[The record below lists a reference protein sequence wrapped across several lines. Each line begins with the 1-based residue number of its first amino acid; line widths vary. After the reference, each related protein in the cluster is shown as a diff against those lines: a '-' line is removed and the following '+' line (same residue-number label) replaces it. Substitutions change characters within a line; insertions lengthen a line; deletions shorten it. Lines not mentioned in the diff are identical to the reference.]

1 MSNKLSFYKTKDVN
15 TPQIGTSDSAGID
28 FFIPNDF
35 ETTVIGPGE
44 DAKIN
49 LGIITEFDS
58 DKVLIAFNKSGICTN
73 MKLIRGACVIDADYR
88 GEIHA
93 HMINVG
99 KEPVTL
105 EAGMKIVQF
114 ILLPFIKPELI
125 ELDTKPGDTERGAG
139 GFGSTGIK

>member
-1 MSNKLSFYKTKDVN
+1 MDKLNFFKTKDVK
-15 TPQIGTSDSAGID
+15 TPQIGTPGSAGID

-44 DAKIN
+44 DIKIN

-58 DKVLIAFNKSGICTN
+58 DKVLIAFNKSGVATK
-73 MKLIRGACVIDADYR
+73 MKLLRCACVIDSDYR

-93 HMINVG
+93 HMMNVG

-105 EAGMKIVQF
+105 EPGMKIIQF

-125 ELDTKPGDTERGAG
+125 ELDEKPDNTERGTG
-139 GFGSTGIK
+139 GFGSTGIN